1 MDAKS
6 IAQRPCF
13 LCPQNRPREQRAI
26 ELHDD
31 LVLLCNPFPIFP
43 EHFTIPTLAHRPQ
56 RIRGERGDGEAMG
69 AEPLVEVL
77 GVGGDGPGADQVLV
91 PLSLSRANSVKDAL
105 VKRGIDAGRVSTVGL
120 GASNPVVPNSDLQD
134 RWKNRRVEFILI
146 K

>member
-1 MDAKS
+1 MDRLAEILKKYDTYNIRIEGYAVSVYWNDPARAKV
-6 IAQRPCF
+6 
-13 LCPQNRPREQRAI
+13 EQ
-26 ELHDD
+26 
-31 LVLLCNPFPIFP
+31 
-43 EHFTIPTLAHRPQ
+43 
-56 RIRGERGDGEAMG
+56 
-69 AEPLVEVL
+69 
-77 GVGGDGPGADQVLV
+77 DQVLV